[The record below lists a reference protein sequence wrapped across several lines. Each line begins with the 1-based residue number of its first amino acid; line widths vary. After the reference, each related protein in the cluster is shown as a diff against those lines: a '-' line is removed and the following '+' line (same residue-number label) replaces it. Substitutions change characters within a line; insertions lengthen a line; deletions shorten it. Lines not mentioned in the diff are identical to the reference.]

1 MLSKKS
7 KRNSKRT
14 ETPNF
19 SGQHLLINKGLI
31 KQLVELADIQSSDLV
46 LDIGAGQ
53 GAMTLP
59 LAKKAAHVIAIEY
72 DSAFVQK
79 LIIKAREKNN
89 IKIKQI
95 DFLKYDLPK
104 KPFNVVSNI
113 PYSITTP
120 IFAKMFDH
128 PVTVPLQRAVFLIEK
143 GAAIRFTAK
152 NPITDPRILKWRMWF
167 DFQLVR
173 TVSPDHFSPPPRID
187 SAVLTVCRRKNP
199 EVPVHHHRGFMALA
213 KHGLRYAYSPI
224 YVAFAGVFT
233 PPQIT
238 RLVRMLGVQQTQPV
252 CSLNEQQWGRLYLTM
267 LQHVPSFRWP
277 KG

>member
-95 DFLKYDLPK
+95 DFLKYDFPK

-143 GAAIRFTAK
+143 GAAKRFTA

-199 EVPVHHHRGFMALA
+199 DVPVHHHRGFMALA
-213 KHGLRYAYSPI
+213 KHGLRYPYSPI

-238 RLVRMLGVQQTQPV
+238 RLVRMLGVQRTQPV

-267 LQHVPSFRWP
+267 LQHVPRFRWP

>member
-7 KRNSKRT
+7 KRNPKRT

-19 SGQHLLINKGLI
+19 SGQHLLINKSLI
-31 KQLVELADIQSSDLV
+31 KQLIDLANVQSSDLV

-72 DSAFVQK
+72 DPAFVQK
-79 LIIKAREKNN
+79 LMIKTKEENN
-89 IKIKQI
+89 IRIKQI
-95 DFLKYDLPK
+95 NFLQFDLPK
-104 KPFNVVSNI
+104 KPFYVVSNI

-120 IFAKMFDH
+120 IFAKLLDY
-128 PVTVPLQRAVFLIEK
+128 PENVQLQRAVFLIEK
-143 GAAIRFTAK
+143 GAAKRFTV

-167 DFQLVR
+167 DIRLVR
-173 TVSPDHFSPPPRID
+173 TVPPNHFSPPPRVD

-199 EVPVHHHRGFMALA
+199 EVSAYHHRRFMALA
-213 KHGLRYAYSPI
+213 KLGLRYPYASI
-224 YVAFAGVFT
+224 SAAFAEVFT

-238 RLVRMLGVQQTQPV
+238 KLVRTLGVQRTQPV

-267 LQHVPSFRWP
+267 LQHVPSYRWP
-277 KG
+277 KE